1 MGIFKPRIL
10 IFYGDYF
17 WDVFD
22 TLNKESQEKFNR
34 ILRLIS
40 TTENISKSIFKHVTD
55 SRGLFEI
62 RIETLTGR
70 YRVFCFFDRN
80 NRLIII
86 NGFLKKSAN
95 TPRKELQKAMRIR
108 KKYFTNV
115 IDSN

>member
-1 MGIFKPRIL
+1 MFKPRIL
-10 IFYGDYF
+10 FFYGDYF
-17 WDVFD
+17 WDLFE
-22 TLNKESQEKFNR
+22 TLNQESQEKFNR
-34 ILRLIS
+34 ILQLIS
-40 TTENISKSIFKHVTD
+40 TTENISRSIFKHVTD

-62 RIETLTGR
+62 RIETLTGG

-95 TPRKELQKAMRIR
+95 TPKKEQKKAMRIR
-108 KKYFTNV
+108 KEYFTNI

>member
-10 IFYGDYF
+10 FFYEDYF
-17 WDVFD
+17 WDLFK
-22 TLNKESQEKFNR
+22 TLNNESQEKFNR
-34 ILRLIS
+34 ILQFIS
-40 TTENISKSIFKHVTD
+40 TTEHVSKSIFKHVTD

-62 RIETLTGR
+62 RIETLIGR

-108 KKYFTNV
+108 KEYFTNV
-115 IDSN
+115 VDSN

>member
-1 MGIFKPRIL
+1 MGIFKQRIL
-10 IFYGDYF
+10 FFYGEYF
-17 WDVFD
+17 WDLFD
-22 TLNKESQEKFNR
+22 TLNQESQEKFNR

-40 TTENISKSIFKHVTD
+40 TTENISRSIFKHVTD

-62 RIETLTGR
+62 RIETMTGR

-80 NRLIII
+80 NHLIII

-95 TPRKELQKAMRIR
+95 TPKKELQKVMRIR
-108 KKYFTNV
+108 KEYFTNI

>member
-40 TTENISKSIFKHVTD
+40 TTDNISKSIFKHVTD

-95 TPRKELQKAMRIR
+95 TPRKELQKAFRIR
-108 KKYFTNV
+108 KEYYINV

>member
-55 SRGLFEI
+55 SRGLFEK

-95 TPRKELQKAMRIR
+95 TPRKELQKAFRIR
-108 KKYFTNV
+108 KEYYTNV